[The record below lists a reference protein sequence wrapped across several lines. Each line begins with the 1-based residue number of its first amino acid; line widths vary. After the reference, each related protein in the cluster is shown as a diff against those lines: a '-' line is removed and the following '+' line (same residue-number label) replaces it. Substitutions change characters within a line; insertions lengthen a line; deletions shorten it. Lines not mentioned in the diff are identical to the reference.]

1 MAGCSILLGGFARLA
16 LAEFSEPLERDERDE
31 RLLEFV
37 KVGFVPY
44 VHNRSFFSL
53 DRENCS
59 VWLKQTVFST
69 FSTGRPPFCYINEQL
84 GRGAFFNAA
93 LFVMFS
99 SEENR
104 NWFSFESF
112 IKQREQRG
120 ETLWRFF
127 ENFWRKQ

>member
-16 LAEFSEPLERDERDE
+16 LAEFSEPLERDEQGE
-31 RLLEFV
+31 RLFEFI

-44 VHNRSFFSL
+44 VYNRSFFSL
-53 DRENCS
+53 DRENRP

-69 FSTGRPPFCYINEQL
+69 GRPPFWYINERL

-127 ENFWRKQ
+127 ESFWRKQ